1 MKKKILLATN
11 GCSDSWDTVDYAIW
25 MAKTFSMSITFLG
38 IIEDPEDAYPV
49 QEMFSQAIP
58 HFKRE
63 GIEYDL
69 QLINGDSETVLRE
82 MKWEDDE
89 LLVIGTLGRSTLH
102 HLLMRRTIHQII
114 EDVPVPILYARE
126 AQKPIENIL
135 VCFGGLG
142 HALQVA
148 ELAVEFAVHVHAG
161 LTFLHV
167 VPPVDL
173 NYPVAKEILDN
184 WDHLL
189 DTDTPPAQELRT
201 AIKNAEEKGLNT
213 RIVFRHGHP
222 IHQIKTELEDNNYDL
237 ICMGSSF
244 RDQESLRHLYAPNV
258 TAEIA
263 EAVNIPVLTV
273 RGIL

>member
-1 MKKKILLATN
+1 MKKKIFLATN
-11 GCSDSWDTVDYAIW
+11 GCSDSWNTVDYAAW
-25 MAKTFSMSITFLG
+25 MAKTFSMSITLLG

-49 QEMFSQAIP
+49 QEIFSKAIP
-58 HFKRE
+58 HFQRE
-63 GIEYDL
+63 VIEYDL
-69 QLINGDSETVLRE
+69 QLINGDSETVLCE
-82 MKWEDDE
+82 MKWGKDE
-89 LLVIGTLGRSTLH
+89 LLIIGTLGRSSLH

-126 AQKPIENIL
+126 AKKPIENII

-142 HALQVA
+142 HALQAA
-148 ELAVEFAVHVHAG
+148 ELAVEIAAHVQAKI
-161 LTFLHV
+161 TFLHV

-189 DTDTPPAQELRT
+189 DTDTPPAQELRA
-201 AIKNAEEKGLNT
+201 AIKFAETKGLSA

-222 IHQIKTELEDNNYDL
+222 IHQIRTELEENNYDL

-244 RDQESLRHLYAPNV
+244 GGQESLRHLYAPNV

-263 EAVNIPVLTV
+263 EAVNTPVLTV
-273 RGIL
+273 RSRL